1 MPVKELTIL
10 GISGSLRARSINT
23 ALLRAAGEVAPE
35 GTKIPLADIGLPLY
49 NDDIVDEQVL
59 APVRTL
65 NQAIIEADGLIIAA
79 PEFNYGIPGPLKNA
93 IDWCS
98 RPAFN
103 SPFRNKPVAIVGA
116 APGAVG
122 TARAQGQ
129 VKQNLLGMSALMFPY
144 PEFLCGRASQ
154 KFDADL
160 NLIDQVTRDRLADML
175 GEFVSFIQRWQHPST

>member
-1 MPVKELTIL
+1 MNELTIL
-10 GISGSLRARSINT
+10 GISGSLRERSVNT
-23 ALLRAAGEVAPE
+23 ALLRAAGELVPR
-35 GTKIPLADIGLPLY
+35 GVKIPLASIDLPLY
-49 NDDIVDEQVL
+49 NDDLTDEERL
-59 APVRTL
+59 APVRAL
-65 NQAIIEADGLIIAA
+65 NQAIIDADALIIAA

-144 PEFLCGRASQ
+144 PEFLCGRSFE
-154 KFDADL
+154 KFDPDL
-160 NLIDQVTRDRLADML
+160 RLVDEVTRDRLQSML
-175 GEFVSFIQRWQHPST
+175 LEFIDFIRKWQ

>member
-1 MPVKELTIL
+1 MKELTIL
-10 GISGSLRARSINT
+10 GISGSLRARSVNT
-23 ALLRAAGEVAPE
+23 ALLRAAGDLVPA
-35 GTKIPLADIGLPLY
+35 GVSIPLASIDLPLY
-49 NDDIVDEQVL
+49 NDDLLDEDKL
-59 APVRTL
+59 APVRKL
-65 NQAIIEADGLIIAA
+65 NQAIIDADGLLIAA

-103 SPFRNKPVAIVGA
+103 SPFANKPVAIIGA
-116 APGAVG
+116 APSSVG

-144 PEFLCGRASQ
+144 PEFLCGRSSE

-160 NLIDQVTRDRLADML
+160 VLTDPHTRERLGAMLI
-175 GEFVSFIQRWQHPST
+175 EFVTFIRKWQA